1 MRAARYHE
9 FGGSDV
15 LTVEDVPEPEPGP
28 GEALV
33 EVRAAGVNPI
43 DAKLREGIVSPAPDL
58 PHVAGVD
65 LAGVVSAVGAGVD
78 LSPGDRV
85 FGTGFGWRDPGTFA
99 EYAAVPADRL
109 ATLPESASF
118 VAAGASAMVL
128 STAFRSL
135 VTRGDLAA
143 ADTCLVHGGAG
154 GVGHVAVQLAASAGA
169 TVVATGRESDA
180 EVIRGFGADSVVDY
194 REDDLGAAIRDAVG
208 PVDVVLETHLG
219 ANLHAD
225 LTALGRGGRVVA
237 IGQGEPVTLDPGTA
251 LGAMFDDAD
260 LRFAS
265 TMASTDDH
273 RRVLE
278 RCARLLAAGSVSPT
292 VAATYPLDGAA
303 EAMDHAVRSGVTG
316 KVVIDVT
323 E

>member
-15 LTVEDVPEPEPGP
+15 LTVEDAPKPEPGP

-43 DAKLREGIVSPAPDL
+43 DAKLREGVVSPAPDL

-65 LAGVVSAVGAGVD
+65 LAGVVRAAGAGVD

-85 FGTGFGWRDPGTFA
+85 FGTGFGWQDPGTFA

-109 ATLPESASF
+109 ATIPESVSF
-118 VAAGASAMVL
+118 VDAGASAMVL

-143 ADTCLVHGGAG
+143 ADACLVHGGAG

-169 TVVATGRESDA
+169 TVVATGREADA
-180 EVIRGFGADSVVDY
+180 EAIRGFGADAVVDY
-194 REDDLGAAIRDAVG
+194 RADDVGEAVRDAVG

-219 ANLHAD
+219 ANLEAD
-225 LTALGRGGRVVA
+225 LTAIGRGGRVVA

-273 RRVLE
+273 RRVLD
-278 RCARLLAAGSVSPT
+278 RCARLLADGSVSPAI
-292 VAATYPLDGAA
+292 AATYPLDEAA
-303 EAMDHAVRSGVTG
+303 AAMDHAVRSGVTG

-323 E
+323 A